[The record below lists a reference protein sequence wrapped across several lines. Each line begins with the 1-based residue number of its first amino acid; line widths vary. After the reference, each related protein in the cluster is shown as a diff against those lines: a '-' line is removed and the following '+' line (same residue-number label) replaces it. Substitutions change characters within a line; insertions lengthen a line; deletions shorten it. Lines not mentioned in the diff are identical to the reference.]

1 MATQI
6 RGRAETPSEGGA
18 MSLSGHLSELRQR
31 LIVSFIA
38 FVLAAVV
45 AYVFYDQILRF
56 FLHPYCVQAR
66 LVGPKAHL
74 CVLTVFGPLDAF
86 MVRLNVTAY
95 GGIFLA
101 SPIIVFELWRFVTPG
116 LKANEKR
123 YAIPFAVSTVALFF
137 LGAFVAWLTFP
148 HALGFLHA
156 VGGSNINDL
165 FTPSKYLGL
174 IIALMVIFGATFE
187 FPVVLVGLEIAGVLK
202 PEQLAHWRRPA
213 IVIIVIF
220 AGVVTPSSDP
230 FSMLAM
236 AVPMLLFYEASIH
249 VGKFLTRKR
258 RRAKTT

>member
-1 MATQI
+1 MATLI
-6 RGRAETPSEGGA
+6 PGRAGTPSEGGA
-18 MSLSGHLSELRQR
+18 MSLSEHLGELRQR

-38 FVLAAVV
+38 FILAAVV

-66 LVGPKAHL
+66 LAGNHCA
-74 CVLTVFGPLDAF
+74 LTVFGPLDAF

-95 GGIFLA
+95 GGLFLA

-123 YAIPFAVSTVALFF
+123 YEIPFAVSTVALFF

-202 PEQLAHWRRPA
+202 PQQLAHWRRPA

-236 AVPMLLFYEASIH
+236 AVPMLVFYEASIH
-249 VGKFLTRKR
+249 IGKFLTRKR

>member
-1 MATQI
+1 MATLT
-6 RGRAETPSEGGA
+6 RPRDGTDAEGA
-18 MSLSGHLSELRQR
+18 AMTLGGHLGELRQR
-31 LIVSFIA
+31 LIVAFIA

-45 AYVFYDQILRF
+45 AYIFYNEILRF
-56 FLHPYCVQAR
+56 FLHPYCIQ
-66 LVGPKAHL
+66 AHL
-74 CVLTVFGPLDAF
+74 KGNHCALTVFGPLDGF
-86 MVRLNVTAY
+86 MVRLNVTGY
-95 GGIFLA
+95 GGLFLA
-101 SPIIVFELWRFVTPG
+101 SPVIVFELWRFVTPG

-123 YAIPFAVSTVALFF
+123 YAIPFALSTMALFF

-187 FPVVLVGLEIAGVLK
+187 FPVVLVGLELAGVLK
-202 PEQLAHWRRPA
+202 PQQLAHWRRPA
-213 IVIIVIF
+213 IVLIVIF

-249 VGKFLTRKR
+249 IGKLATRNR
-258 RRAKTT
+258 GRAAKT

>member
-1 MATQI
+1 MATLT
-6 RGRAETPSEGGA
+6 RSRDGADAERGA
-18 MSLSGHLSELRQR
+18 MTLSGHLAELRQR
-31 LIVSFIA
+31 LIVSFIV
-38 FVLAAVV
+38 FILAAVV
-45 AYVFYDQILRF
+45 AYIFYNEILRF
-56 FLHPYCVQAR
+56 FLHPYCIQ
-66 LVGPKAHL
+66 AHL
-74 CVLTVFGPLDAF
+74 QGNHCALTVFGPLDAF
-86 MVRLNVTAY
+86 MVRLNVTGY

-101 SPIIVFELWRFVTPG
+101 SPVIVFELWRFVTPG

-123 YAIPFAVSTVALFF
+123 YAIPFALSTVALFF

-187 FPVVLVGLEIAGVLK
+187 FPVVLVGLELAGVLK
-202 PEQLAHWRRPA
+202 PQQLAHWRRPA
-213 IVIIVIF
+213 IVLIVIF

-249 VGKFLTRKR
+249 IGRLVTRNR
-258 RRAKTT
+258 ERAAKA

>member
-1 MATQI
+1 MPLTA
-6 RGRAETPSEGGA
+6 
-18 MSLSGHLSELRQR
+18 HLGELRQR

-38 FVLAAVV
+38 FILAAVV
-45 AYVFYDQILRF
+45 AYVFYDEILRF
-56 FLHPYCVQAR
+56 FLHPYCVQA
-66 LVGPKAHL
+66 HL
-74 CVLTVFGPLDAF
+74 KNKYCVLTVFGPLDAF

-95 GGIFLA
+95 GGLVLA
-101 SPIIVFELWRFVTPG
+101 SPVIVFEIWRFVTPG

-123 YAIPFAVSTVALFF
+123 YAVPFALSTVVLF
-137 LGAFVAWLTFP
+137 LSGAFVAWLTFP

-187 FPVVLVGLEIAGVLK
+187 FPVVLVGLELAGVLK
-202 PEQLAHWRRPA
+202 PAQLARWRRPA

-249 VGKFLTRKR
+249 VGKLLLTRRR
-258 RRAKTT
+258 RRAAAKT

>member
-1 MATQI
+1 MATLT
-6 RGRAETPSEGGA
+6 RGREGTPSEGQA
-18 MSLSGHLSELRQR
+18 MTLTEHLAELRSR
-31 LIVSFIA
+31 IIVSFIA

-56 FLHPYCVQAR
+56 FLHPYCVQA
-66 LVGPKAHL
+66 HL
-74 CVLTVFGPLDAF
+74 AGNHCDLTVFGPLDAF
-86 MVRLNVTAY
+86 MVRLNVTGY
-95 GGIFLA
+95 GGIVLA
-101 SPIIVFELWRFVTPG
+101 SPVIVFELWRFITPG

-123 YAIPFAVSTVALFF
+123 YAIPFAVSTVVLFL

-174 IIALMVIFGATFE
+174 IIALMTIFGATFE
-187 FPVVLVGLEIAGVLK
+187 FPVILVGLELAGVLK
-202 PEQLAHWRRPA
+202 PQQLAHWRRPA
-213 IVIIVIF
+213 IIIIVIF

-236 AVPMLLFYEASIH
+236 AVPMLLFYEASILI
-249 VGKFLTRKR
+249 GRLATR
-258 RRAKTT
+258 RRRHAAQT

>member
-1 MATQI
+1 
-6 RGRAETPSEGGA
+6 
-18 MSLSGHLSELRQR
+18 
-31 LIVSFIA
+31 
-38 FVLAAVV
+38 
-45 AYVFYDQILRF
+45 
-56 FLHPYCVQAR
+56 
-66 LVGPKAHL
+66 
-74 CVLTVFGPLDAF
+74 

-123 YAIPFAVSTVALFF
+123 YAVPFAVSTVALFF

-148 HALGFLHA
+148 HTLGFLHA

-249 VGKFLTRKR
+249 VGKFLHAQTPAREDDLITC
-258 RRAKTT
+258 A